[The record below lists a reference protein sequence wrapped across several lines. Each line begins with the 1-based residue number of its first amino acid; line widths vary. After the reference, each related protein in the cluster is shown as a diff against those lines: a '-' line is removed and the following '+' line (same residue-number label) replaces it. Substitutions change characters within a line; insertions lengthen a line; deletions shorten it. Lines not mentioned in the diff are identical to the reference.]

1 MIGEVVKLMAVLPG
15 LSLAEL
21 RLLLRFAEFLA
32 EEKAKD

>member
-1 MIGEVVKLMAVLPG
+1 MIGKMTKLMAIPPG
-15 LSLAEL
+15 LSLVEL